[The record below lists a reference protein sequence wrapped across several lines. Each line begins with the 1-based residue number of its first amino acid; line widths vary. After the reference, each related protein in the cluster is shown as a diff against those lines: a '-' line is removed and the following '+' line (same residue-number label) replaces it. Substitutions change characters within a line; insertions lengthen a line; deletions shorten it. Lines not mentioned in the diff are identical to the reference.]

1 MNVFP
6 WINLYVDLDDNSNP
20 ILINS
25 YGTNSDNNNN
35 NTTVPSQHTTTTV
48 KQKKFLH
55 VLSAGSNNNNS
66 TSISNQ
72 NLFSH
77 SPSKQQHNTS
87 SNNQQQQSIDYS
99 TKYYHGNSNSKSYS
113 PATESSMSSL
123 SDIEIDDST
132 IVKEEPLSPHS
143 SCPPSPNSLK
153 HYSNERMQH
162 SDMFEHK
169 VCCYIYASI
178 TFMNLIFL
186 SLFFF
191 VDIVTSTVTCKQP

>member
-1 MNVFP
+1 MFCLVLHC
-6 WINLYVDLDDNSNP
+6 IDLDDNSNP

-25 YGTNSDNNNN
+25 YGTTSDNNNN
-35 NTTVPSQHTTTTV
+35 NTIVPSQHTTTTTATTTTV

-55 VLSAGSNNNNS
+55 VLSAGCNNNNS
-66 TSISNQ
+66 SSISNQ

-77 SPSKQQHNTS
+77 SPSKQQHNNS

-123 SDIEIDDST
+123 SDIEIDDTT

-169 VCCYIYASI
+169 VCLS
-178 TFMNLIFL
+178 MQLINY
-186 SLFFF
+186 
-191 VDIVTSTVTCKQP
+191 